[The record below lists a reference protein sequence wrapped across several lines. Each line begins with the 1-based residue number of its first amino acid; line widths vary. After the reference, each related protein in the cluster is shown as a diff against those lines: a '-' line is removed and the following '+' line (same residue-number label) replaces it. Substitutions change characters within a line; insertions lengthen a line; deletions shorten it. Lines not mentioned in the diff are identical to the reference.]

1 MRQFDVYPNPS
12 ARSREHAPY
21 VVVLQSHFL
30 AATPTAVVAPLL
42 IDDDRSAYSEAS
54 VKVVFGGTP
63 YVLSIP
69 ELAGIEPSRL
79 GRRSGTVNDYDYEI
93 RRALDRLFTGF

>member
-1 MRQFDVYPNPS
+1 MRQFDVYQNPS
-12 ARSREHAPY
+12 PRSRHAAPY

-30 AATPTAVVAPLL
+30 AATPTVIVAPLL

-54 VKVVFGGTP
+54 VKVLFGGDR

-69 ELAGIEPSRL
+69 ELAGIEPSQLKRRL
-79 GRRSGTVNDYDYEI
+79 GALNDYDYEI

>member
-1 MRQFDVYPNPS
+1 MK
-12 ARSREHAPY
+12 
-21 VVVLQSHFL
+21 
-30 AATPTAVVAPLL
+30 
-42 IDDDRSAYSEAS
+42 I
-54 VKVVFGGTP
+54 VFGGER

-79 GRRSGTVNDYDYEI
+79 GRRSGAAKEYDYEI

>member
-1 MRQFDVYPNPS
+1 LRQFDVYQNPS
-12 ARSREHAPY
+12 TRSRDVAPY

-30 AATPTAVVAPLL
+30 AATPTVIVAPLL

-54 VKVVFGGTP
+54 VKIVFRGDRH
-63 YVLSIP
+63 VLSIP

-79 GRRSGTVNDYDYEI
+79 KRRLGAVNEYDYEI

>member
-12 ARSREHAPY
+12 VRSREAAPY

-30 AATPTAVVAPLL
+30 AATPTTVVAPLL

-54 VKVVFGGTP
+54 VKIVFGGER

-79 GRRSGTVNDYDYEI
+79 GRRSGAVTEYDYEI